1 MKKTNFLHNWFAG
14 HTRQW
19 LAFALLATPVLGP
32 LASAETLYVT
42 DILRLGLHQAS
53 DTSDSPF
60 RTLVSGDSLE
70 ILERSTYYARVRTAN
85 GDVGWVK
92 ASYLTDEVPA
102 QARLA
107 ALTAQRDTLTMQ
119 LADARSRLDTLNTE
133 LADLRAQR
141 DTLAQGAQA
150 IESETMQL
158 RSSNAALIAQVAAH
172 RYSIHA
178 KWVLL
183 AVTAV
188 LAGGFFGGWWWADSR
203 QRARHGGFRI

>member
-1 MKKTNFLHNWFAG
+1 MKKTTF
-14 HTRQW
+14 RQSW
-19 LAFALLATPVLGP
+19 LARHTLQCLALALLASPVLGP
-32 LASAETLYVT
+32 LASAETLYIT

-70 ILERSTYYARVRTAN
+70 ILERSTYYARVRTVN

-107 ALTAQRDTLTMQ
+107 ALTAQRDTLTTQ
-119 LADARSRLDTLNTE
+119 LADARSRLGVINTE
-133 LADLRAQR
+133 LADVRAQR
-141 DTLAQGAQA
+141 DTLAQSTQA
-150 IESETMQL
+150 IETEAADL
-158 RSSNAALIAQVAAH
+158 RSSNTALTAQVLAY
-172 RYSIHA
+172 RYSVHA

-188 LAGGFFGGWWWADSR
+188 LAGGFAGGWWWADTR